1 MHALRWHEPSC
12 LIESPLRQSMT
23 FRCPHRATLVLS
35 SSDRSTS
42 LLQRRGRSTSECSV
56 SPRLLWLSDAL
67 AWLRLSHLRAATPR
81 RPHMPPTGRR
91 TCPMRD
97 RPVSAYERRGI
108 CLGDLATTA
117 YGRRAFL
124 SDGLRRMSGHNAL
137 PVLWR
142 ARTRIKRAGR
152 PATWDCPVRKAS
164 PPGSS
169 GTTQGA
175 RPAWDHQPGSRSARG
190 KAAIRRADR
199 HCACGFGAV
208 SRRGV
213 TRPPR

>member
-1 MHALRWHEPSC
+1 M
-12 LIESPLRQSMT
+12 
-23 FRCPHRATLVLS
+23 FRIA
-35 SSDRSTS
+35 
-42 LLQRRGRSTSECSV
+42 
-56 SPRLLWLSDAL
+56 AL
-67 AWLRLSHLRAATPR
+67 ALAERCIGVAPSIPPEGRHAPTSSHAADRETHVPDE
-81 RPHMPPTGRR
+81 RP
-91 TCPMRD
+91 TCECI
-97 RPVSAYERRGI
+97 YERRGI

-117 YGRRAFL
+117 DGRRAFL

-175 RPAWDHQPGSRSARG
+175 RPACDHQPGSRSARG